1 MKKKKVKEFK
11 PYDAPLIVRP
21 EMIIEDMLR
30 LILEY
35 PNKHHLCVV
44 DENDKLIGLISRK
57 RIFRAVFSHHVPA
70 DSRLHE
76 LYALLTCE
84 TANDLLTRNIITI
97 SETDDIDKAIS
108 AMIKEDL
115 SELPITNNQG
125 QVIGFLTSE
134 MLLETKIKDFL
145 QKRS

>member
-1 MKKKKVKEFK
+1 MK
-11 PYDAPLIVRP
+11 
-21 EMIIEDMLR
+21 
-30 LILEY
+30 Y

-44 DENDKLIGLISRK
+44 DENGKLIGLISRK
-57 RIFRAVFSHHVPA
+57 RIFRAVFSHHVAA

-108 AMIKEDL
+108 AM
-115 SELPITNNQG
+115 
-125 QVIGFLTSE
+125 
-134 MLLETKIKDFL
+134 
-145 QKRS
+145 